1 LIQAEAL
8 AQSLKPGR
16 PSRLL
21 DDRFDLDA
29 SRDKS
34 SGSGTGVGVKQ
45 NETGPMIL
53 NITKDL
59 TREIFE
65 EFPVVQDAYAR
76 YVPGVRVPRRPGAD
90 WADKRGRVL
99 DPILHFEAMGAA
111 PRERA
116 QINQRGGKQETGRD
130 IRSVSRG
137 TGLE

>member
-1 LIQAEAL
+1 MIQAEAL

-21 DDRFDLDA
+21 DDRFDLDT
-29 SRDKS
+29 SRNKAS

-45 NETGPMIL
+45 KESGPMIL

-76 YVPGVRVPRRPGAD
+76 YVPGVSERLSRRRLRAD
-90 WADKRGRVL
+90 
-99 DPILHFEAMGAA
+99 
-111 PRERA
+111 
-116 QINQRGGKQETGRD
+116 
-130 IRSVSRG
+130 
-137 TGLE
+137 